1 MEVSYL
7 RHLPTIRGC
16 FKMKNSGL
24 LFLLLFVWGC
34 SYEVPET
41 SETADDFS
49 GEDFLHFY
57 VIGDG
62 ISSGIM
68 DGVVIGET
76 QRFSFPNMIGEKINR
91 YYESDI
97 FLQPSIT
104 NSSGKNVF
112 EEDLQGRYELF
123 YRTAGSPFPARR
135 ALAGEEPGE
144 WTGEEE
150 FLKNLSAPGVRSFQV
165 DDESILAENQ
175 YLNQLPVG
183 QGRSL
188 LDFVIKKNPQIVM
201 LNLGF
206 EDLLPFVLGGAV
218 GESDK
223 DVNDI
228 SDTDPTPVSVFEA
241 AVQHIVDRLR
251 EETDAKIIISTIPD
265 PLLTPYLTTLRYH
278 MELGR
283 DIEVSQ
289 IGFLNNYYSEFNS
302 QAFGYNYS
310 DTVSVDE
317 RRPFIDFDVDGGN
330 DLRARVIYDPAL
342 IDVKLEDGSELP
354 KIRQMRSDE
363 YLPYRLEERFFT
375 DDGYGTTD
383 PIQPE
388 DVITQTDAEEIRTL
402 LGDYNNIIRD
412 IIASTPAVYLLDIE
426 QIYEEAHFEEIRYNG
441 VTYNARFARETVF
454 SADGIFLNAKGNAIV
469 ANQLIH
475 LFNSRFEAE
484 IKQVD
489 VNSYPGIQIDPD
501 F

>member
-1 MEVSYL
+1 
-7 RHLPTIRGC
+7 
-16 FKMKNSGL
+16 MKKSI
-24 LFLLLFVWGC
+24 LLLLVLFVSGC

-41 SETADDFS
+41 SESTNNFP
-49 GEDFLHFY
+49 GEDFSRFY

-68 DGVVIGET
+68 DGVIIEET
-76 QRFSFPNMIGEKINR
+76 QRFSFPNMIGEKINH
-91 YYESDI
+91 YYESQI
-97 FLQPSIT
+97 FLQPAIT
-104 NSSGKNVF
+104 NNSGKNVF

-123 YRTAGSPFPARR
+123 YRSAGSPYPARR
-135 ALAGEEPGE
+135 TLAGEDPGE
-144 WTGEEE
+144 WSGQEE
-150 FLKNLSAPGVRSFQV
+150 FLKNLSAPGVRSYQV
-165 DDESILAENQ
+165 DNESILADNQ
-175 YLNQLPVG
+175 YLNRLPVG

-188 LDFVIKKNPQIVM
+188 LDFVISKNPQIVM

-218 GESDK
+218 GESEK
-223 DVNDI
+223 DV
-228 SDTDPTPVSVFEA
+228 SDLTKTDPTPASVFET
-241 AVQHIVDRLR
+241 AVLHLVDRLKD
-251 EETDAKIIISTIPD
+251 ETDAQIIISTIPN

-283 DIEVSQ
+283 DIIPSQ

-302 QAFGYNYS
+302 QVFEYNYS

-330 DLRARVIYDPAL
+330 ELRARVIYDPSL
-342 IDVKLEDGSELP
+342 INVELEDGSDLP
-354 KIRQMRSDE
+354 KIRQMSSDE

-375 DDGYGTTD
+375 DEDYGTTD

-388 DVITQTDAEEIRTL
+388 DVITQADAEKIRSL
-402 LGDYNNIIRD
+402 LGEYNNTIRD
-412 IIASTPAVYLLDIE
+412 ISASTPAVYLLDIE
-426 QIYEEAHFEEIRYNG
+426 QVYEEAYFEEIRYAG
-441 VTYNARFARETVF
+441 VMYNARFARETIF

-475 LFNSRFEAE
+475 LFNSRFDAD
-484 IKQVD
+484 IKQLD